1 MANYTGPVCRLCR
14 REGTKLFLKGSRCFS
29 PKCAI
34 DKRAYAPGQHGQ
46 GRRSKLSDYGHQL
59 REKQKARRIYGVLE
73 RQFRRYFAQATR
85 SKGVT
90 GERLL
95 QILETRLDNVVFR
108 LGFADSRNQARQLVN
123 HGHFTVNGRRVD
135 IPSYLVKEND
145 EIAVAEVSRSNTY
158 FKNLL
163 ETLAEHR
170 TTDWLTLDVANL
182 AGRVVRLPKRE
193 DIDIPVQEHLIV
205 EKYSR

>member
-1 MANYTGPVCRLCR
+1 MANYNGPVCRLCR
-14 REGTKLFLKGSRCFS
+14 REGTKLFLKGARCYS
-29 PKCAI
+29 GKCAV
-34 DKRAYAPGQHGQ
+34 DKRTYAPGQHGQ
-46 GRRSKLSDYGHQL
+46 GRRAKVSDYGHQL

-73 RQFRRYFAQATR
+73 RQFRGYFRQAAR

-95 QILETRLDNVVFR
+95 QLLELRLDNVIYR

-123 HGHFTVNGRRVD
+123 HGHFAVNGRRVD
-135 IPSYLVKEND
+135 IPSYLVKEGD
-145 EIAVAEVSRSNTY
+145 QISVRESSRSATY
-158 FKNLL
+158 FKD
-163 ETLAEHR
+163 LALG
-170 TTDWLTLDVANL
+170 D
-182 AGRVVRLPKRE
+182 RVVPEWLRLDAANQAGSVVRAPKRE

>member
-1 MANYTGPVCRLCR
+1 MANYNGPVCRLCR
-14 REGTKLFLKGSRCFS
+14 REGTKLFLKGARCYS
-29 PKCAI
+29 GKCAV
-34 DKRAYAPGQHGQ
+34 DRRSYAPGQHGQ
-46 GRRSKLSDYGHQL
+46 GRRSKVSDYGHQL

-73 RQFRRYFAQATR
+73 RQFRGYFQKAAR

-95 QILETRLDNVVFR
+95 QLLELRLDNVIYR

-135 IPSYLVKEND
+135 IPSFLVKEND
-145 EIAVAEVSRSNTY
+145 QISVREGSRGSAY
-158 FKNLL
+158 FK
-163 ETLAEHR
+163 ELALGDRVIPE
-170 TTDWLTLDVANL
+170 WLRLDAANQTG
-182 AGRVVRLPKRE
+182 AVVRLPQRA

>member
-29 PKCAI
+29 PKCSV
-34 DKRAYAPGQHGQ
+34 DKRTYAPGQHGQ

-73 RQFRRYFAQATR
+73 RQFRRYFAQAAR
-85 SKGVT
+85 AKGVT

-108 LGFADSRNQARQLVN
+108 LGFAGSRSQARQLVN

-145 EIAVAEVSRSNTY
+145 EIAVAEGSRGIAY

-163 ETLAEHR
+163 ETLAEQR
-170 TTDWLTLDVANL
+170 TVEWVTLDAANL
-182 AGRVVRLPKRE
+182 AGRVVRLPNRE

>member
-14 REGTKLFLKGSRCFS
+14 REGIKLFLKGTRCYS
-29 PKCAI
+29 EKCSVA
-34 DKRAYAPGQHGQ
+34 KRTYAPGQHGQ
-46 GRRSKLSDYGHQL
+46 GRRAKVSDYGRQL

-73 RQFRRYFAQATR
+73 RQFRGYFAKATR

-95 QILETRLDNVVFR
+95 QLLELRLDNVVYR

-123 HGHFTVNGRRVD
+123 HGHFVVNGRRVD

-145 EIAVAEVSRSNTY
+145 QITVRENSRNSAY
-158 FKNLL
+158 FKSL
-163 ETLAEHR
+163 ESLGER
-170 TTDWLTLDVANL
+170 TVSEWLRLDAANL
-182 AGRVVRLPKRE
+182 TGYVVRLPKRE